1 MTRDELIEK
10 VARSMDSQLWLDK
23 DNWIDIPSLTLSRSL
38 QFAEVAINTIFD
50 ALKEPTDEMCFAA
63 EEYDWEANHD
73 ITFSECFVS
82 MLSASPLAPE
92 E

>member
-10 VARSMDSQLWLDK
+10 VAIIIFHNEFKECDSNETADEIL
-23 DNWIDIPSLTLSRSL
+23 NS
-38 QFAEVAINTIFD
+38 IFD
-50 ALKEPTDEMCFAA
+50 ALKEPTEQMQSAA

-82 MLSASPLAPE
+82 MLNASPLAPKE
-92 E
+92 G